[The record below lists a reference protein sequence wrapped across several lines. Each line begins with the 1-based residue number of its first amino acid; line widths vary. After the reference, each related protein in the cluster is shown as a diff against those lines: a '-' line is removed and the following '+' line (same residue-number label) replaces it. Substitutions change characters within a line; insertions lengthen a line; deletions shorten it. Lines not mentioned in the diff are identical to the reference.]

1 MIELLG
7 SLPTW
12 AGGLLMM
19 LLTTL
24 SGLVVYLASHKLI
37 SKYQQDVLTD
47 SVGNLFRVTGI
58 LVSLMLSLAFT
69 EAIAAMRVV
78 ESAIEREAVAIS
90 DIFIALRH
98 YDGQASREIRSVLIE
113 YANSVS
119 EDEWPALANDHL
131 GLRTNAAMLKLGD
144 ALLELKPTDRV
155 QEVVWSSIL
164 ADLDVISDNRLIRLN
179 GALSI
184 PPVYTNVVVFG
195 FLVTM
200 ACFGVYRP
208 QPVLVALVSLYTLL
222 VGLGLYLIIALSD
235 PFHGGMALEPTAF
248 RLLAETMASELR

>member
-1 MIELLG
+1 
-7 SLPTW
+7 
-12 AGGLLMM
+12 MM

-24 SGLVVYLASHKLI
+24 SGLVVYFASHKLI
-37 SKYQQDVLTD
+37 SKYQRDVLTD
-47 SVGNLFRVTGI
+47 SVGNLFRVTGV

-90 DIFIALRH
+90 DILIALRH
-98 YDGQASREIRSVLIE
+98 FDSQVSHEIRSVLID

-131 GLRTNAAMLKLGD
+131 GQRTNAAMLKLGD
-144 ALLELKPTDRV
+144 ALLELKSTDRV

-164 ADLDVISDNRLIRLN
+164 ADLDVVSDNRLVRLN
-179 GALSI
+179 GAFSK
-184 PPVYTNVVVFG
+184 PAVYTNVVVFG

-208 QPVLVALVSLYTLL
+208 QPVLVALVSLYTLF

-235 PFHGGMALEPTAF
+235 PFRGGMALEPTAF
-248 RLLAETMASELR
+248 RLLAETLAFEMR